1 MNVADGHDTSGSTFL
16 LFERLSILENV
27 KGIWSHILVFSR
39 YGDCDPSITDESV
52 DNYLEKA
59 QKKVLERG
67 DKISAKDEIADSV
80 FMQSYIPK
88 TLDDVVH
95 AEEDVNRIT
104 NGQDTGDMLY
114 HTITG
119 LKEELATAQTSLPRE
134 DHQQQLVTSSWRR
147 LLIEMVI
154 RTPRKLIHRMNR

>member
-1 MNVADGHDTSGSTFL
+1 MDLDGRLLYQRRAVSCDT
-16 LFERLSILENV
+16 
-27 KGIWSHILVFSR
+27 
-39 YGDCDPSITDESV
+39 SITDESV

-59 QKKVLERG
+59 QQKVLERG
-67 DKISAKDEIADSV
+67 DKISVKDEIADSV
-80 FMQSYIPK
+80 FVQSYIPK

-114 HTITG
+114 HTIIG

-134 DHQQQLVTSSWRR
+134 DHQQQHGDIIL
-147 LLIEMVI
+147 E
-154 RTPRKLIHRMNR
+154 TPIDRDGHKNSQEIDS